1 MRKIFPIFAIALGL
15 FWVAMSFRYG
25 LWIRR
30 GPGGG
35 FFPLVGGLLCAG
47 FGLIYLIGEL
57 RAPTPALID
66 GKFLHPILAV
76 LAALAASYALG
87 LLPALLLFIFL
98 WLWLYE
104 KRGAASSFL
113 ISACTTAGI
122 WAVFVYWLVVPLPK
136 GAVHAMIFG

>member
-1 MRKIFPIFAIALGL
+1 MRKLFPVFAIALGV
-15 FWVAMSFRYG
+15 FWAAMSFRYG

-47 FGLIYLIGEL
+47 FGLIYLLGEM
-57 RAPTPALID
+57 RSPTPASVD
-66 GKFLHPILAV
+66 KKFLYPILAV
-76 LAALAASYALG
+76 LSALVASYAIG

-104 KRGAASSFL
+104 KRGVSSSLL
-113 ISACTTAGI
+113 IAACTAAGI
-122 WAVFVYWLVVPLPK
+122 WAVFVHWLVVPLPQ
-136 GAVHAMIFG
+136 GAVHALIFG